1 MRWRPRYKA
10 ETEQFGF
17 SDAGLALLGPR
28 GAILLRM
35 HNRYPLRLLLT
46 LLMLSALLY
55 AVAAQAQR
63 VHRCIDA
70 EGRPLFSDQPCDSQ
84 NARRPEDP
92 APLSAT
98 EALDLSTKQAE
109 KDARMGYCP
118 AWDFESLQAEL
129 EASFRASDVNRMAA
143 LYHWPGATRRSS
155 TAVLD
160 EMERLLRRPLND
172 LAQEEPDLP
181 YDWQLGDPEP
191 LPLLRLELGG
201 SDALETPEY
210 ARFGVL
216 RHAGCLWITSI
227 YSDEDSY

>member
-1 MRWRPRYKA
+1 MRNPCNPTRRL
-10 ETEQFGF
+10 Q
-17 SDAGLALLGPR
+17 AGVLLPQ
-28 GAILLRM
+28 
-35 HNRYPLRLLLT
+35 
-46 LLMLSALLY
+46 LMLVGLLC
-55 AVAAQAQR
+55 ANAAQAQR

-70 EGRPLFSDQPCDSQ
+70 DGSPLFSDQPCDSQ
-84 NARRPEDP
+84 NARRRDDP

-98 EALDLSTKQAE
+98 GAIELSAQQAE

-129 EASFRASDVNRMAA
+129 EASFQAGDVNRMAA

-160 EMERLLRRPLND
+160 ELERLIRRPLTD

-181 YDWQLGDPEP
+181 YDWQVGDPEP

-201 SDALETPEY
+201 SEAFETPEY

-227 YSDEDSY
+227 YTDDDY